1 MKYCILQLTSYFVL
15 LLLWAGTDRGLA
27 ADQPIKII
35 RDINGFPPPIKIS
48 ISGFP
53 AEVEN
58 VLKFD
63 LLFMGFTNVPPDQA
77 QFIVNGTT
85 NPGIGARV
93 IERVNRNEVLAKAY
107 TGGSQRTQIHAL
119 ADDIAETITHQ
130 PGIAKTKVAFKV
142 DTGAT
147 SEIYIADYDGHNP
160 QPVTRDRN
168 LVAAPCWGG
177 ASTLLYTSYKNGN
190 PNIFSHDF
198 ATGARNAVTRFP
210 GLNTSAAVSPNRR
223 KVAMILSKGGSPDLY
238 VSDFDGSNLKQL
250 TMTRDDE
257 ASPCWS
263 PDGAWICFSSRKT
276 GVTALYKISA
286 TGGEMQ
292 RLPTPGAPS
301 PTEPDWSPDGRF
313 IIFTSMTRAGF
324 DLCLV
329 PANGRGEGS
338 VMVLVAGEDPSW
350 APNSRAVVFA
360 RRQRGERVLSLLD
373 VPTKQVKDIGRI
385 SGSNSQPS
393 WAK

>member
-1 MKYCILQLTSYFVL
+1 MKQNIFQLTLLFVL
-15 LLLWAGTDRGLA
+15 ALGSGANRGAGAAAPNIRLERPTDGFRI
-27 ADQPIKII
+27 PIKV
-35 RDINGFPPPIKIS
+35 S

-53 AEVEN
+53 SEVEG

-77 QFIVNGTT
+77 QYLVNGTT
-85 NPGIGARV
+85 SPGIGARV
-93 IERVNRNEVLAKAY
+93 LDRLSKNEVLAKAY
-107 TGGSQRTQIHAL
+107 TGGTQRTQTHAL
-119 ADDIAETITHQ
+119 ADDIAETITHE
-130 PGIAKTKVAFKV
+130 PGIAKTKIAFKL
-142 DTGAT
+142 DTGPT

-160 QPVTRDRN
+160 QPVTQDRS
-168 LVAAPCWGG
+168 LVAAPCWAGP
-177 ASTLLYTSYKNGN
+177 STLLYTSYKNGN

-198 ATGARNAVTRFP
+198 GTGARNAVTRFP
-210 GLNTSAAVSPNRR
+210 GLNTSAAVSPDRR
-223 KVAMILSKGGSPDLY
+223 KLAMILSKSGSPDLY
-238 VSDFDGSNLKQL
+238 VSDLDGSNLKQL
-250 TMTRDDE
+250 TTTKDDE

-263 PDGAWICFSSRKT
+263 PNGAWICFSSRKS
-276 GVTALYKISA
+276 GATALYKIPA

-292 RLPTPGAPS
+292 RIATPGAPS

-313 IIFTSMTRAGF
+313 VIFTSMTRAGF
-324 DLCLV
+324 NLCYV
-329 PANGRGEGS
+329 PADGRGEV
-338 VMVLVAGEDPSW
+338 VMLVAGEDPSW